1 MLEAETATSSSP
13 GQARGLPDRL
23 RNWSGR
29 MGGSLTAMVD
39 NLTKG
44 TCCRPDLHSHHAL
57 LCCAALQCNALAFFA
72 VASCCQ
78 ARQLTLQQ
86 LLLCCSTYVC
96 CVCCAAMVR
105 LETRQAGCAVV

>member
-1 MLEAETATSSSP
+1 MTIDVFEIMLEAETATLSPP

-44 TCCRPDLHSHHAL
+44 TCCYPDLHSHDAL
-57 LCCAALQCNALAFFA
+57 LCCAAMPCACFLCCCILLPGRATCLAAAFA
-72 VASCCQ
+72 VLFHLCMLC
-78 ARQLTLQQ
+78 
-86 LLLCCSTYVC
+86 LLC
-96 CVCCAAMVR
+96 R
-105 LETRQAGCAVV
+105 DGQA

>member
-1 MLEAETATSSSP
+1 MTIDVFEIMLEAETATLSPP

-44 TCCRPDLHSHHAL
+44 TCCYPDLHSHDAL
-57 LCCAALQCNALAFFA
+57 LCCAAMPCA
-72 VASCCQ
+72 C
-78 ARQLTLQQ
+78 
-86 LLLCCSTYVC
+86 LLCCCILLPGRATC
-96 CVCCAAMVR
+96 LAAAFAVLFHLCMLCFLCR
-105 LETRQAGCAVV
+105 DGQA

>member
-1 MLEAETATSSSP
+1 MLMMSASSRAQLTHDVLQIMLEAETATSSPP

-44 TCCRPDLHSHHAL
+44 TCRILICTAMMH
-57 LCCAALQCNALAFFA
+57 CYAALQCCALVFFA

-78 ARQLTLQQ
+78 AGQLALQ
-86 LLLCCSTYVC
+86 
-96 CVCCAAMVR
+96 
-105 LETRQAGCAVV
+105 